1 MTRSALVF
9 RHYDGEDLSTFAP
22 ILSACGYSYRYINTP
37 TEALDAEEIMKA
49 DLLVIMGGP
58 MGVYETE
65 AHPHLLEEIK
75 IARKRVDANKPT
87 LGVCLGSQILAA
99 ALGAEVYKGPKGKE
113 IGWRPLR
120 LTEEGKTSPLRHLA
134 AENTNMFHWH
144 GDTFDLPE
152 GVALLAS
159 SDLYRNQ
166 AFSMGSNVLA
176 VQFHAEISENQLCG
190 CFEDFTEDLKPFG
203 NVEEKLEEL
212 RRDTEAHSAT
222 LEKQNALFLREWLE
236 GLSHA

>member
-1 MTRSALVF
+1 MMRRALVF

-37 TEALDAEEIMKA
+37 TEALDAQEIMKA

-65 AHPHLLEEIK
+65 AHPYLLEEIK
-75 IARKRVDANKPT
+75 IARRRVDASKPT

-99 ALGAEVYKGPKGKE
+99 ALGADVYMGPNGKE

-120 LTEEGKTSPLRHLA
+120 LTEEGEKSALRHLA
-134 AENTNMFHWH
+134 PEKTNMFHWH
-144 GDTFDLPE
+144 GDTFDLPK
-152 GVALLAS
+152 GVTHLAS
-159 SDLYRNQ
+159 SDLYAHQ
-166 AFSMGSNVLA
+166 AFSLGSNVLA

-203 NVEEKLEEL
+203 NVEAKLEEL
-212 RRDTEAHSAT
+212 RRDTETHSAT
-222 LEKQNALFLREWLE
+222 LEMQNALFLREWLE

>member
-1 MTRSALVF
+1 MMRRALVF

-37 TEALDAEEIMKA
+37 TEALDAQEIMKA

-65 AHPHLLEEIK
+65 AHPYLLEEIK
-75 IARKRVDANKPT
+75 IARRRVDASKPT

-99 ALGAEVYKGPKGKE
+99 ALGADVYKGPNGKE

-120 LTEEGKTSPLRHLA
+120 LTEEGKTSALRHLA
-134 AENTNMFHWH
+134 AEKTNMFHWH
-144 GDTFDLPE
+144 GDTFDLPK
-152 GVALLAS
+152 GVSLLAS

-166 AFSMGSNVLA
+166 AFSLGSNVLA
-176 VQFHAEISENQLCG
+176 VQFHAEISKNQLCG
-190 CFEDFTEDLKPFG
+190 CFEDFAEDLKPFG
-203 NVEEKLEEL
+203 NVEAKLEEL

-222 LEKQNALFLREWLE
+222 LEMQNAFFLREWLE